1 MATRTFVKYLHASE
15 PWAGFKQCVRRW
27 RPFNRREYC
36 GGSVSCCVALSVVGC
51 WLLVV
56 GCRLSVVG
64 CWLLVV
70 GGWWLVVGCWLLV
83 VGCWLLV
90 VGCWLLAVGCWSLV
104 VGRWLLV
111 VGCWL
116 LANFADALLIY
127 DYMSLD
133 HSLHHS
139 NHYLTCHTFRRRLTL
154 VPKQLVRWI

>member
-1 MATRTFVKYLHASE
+1 MLPSPGQASSNAS
-15 PWAGFKQCVRRW
+15 AG
-27 RPFNRREYC
+27 
-36 GGSVSCCVALSVVGC
+36 GGLSTAENIAEARFLVVLLYRLLVVGC